1 MSTPQPPGG
10 GYAPSQEH
18 PQGTLIL
25 ILGILG
31 FVTSGV
37 CGLIAWIMGSKAQK
51 EIEASGV
58 SYSNE
63 GNIKIGKILGM
74 ITTILAIVGIVI
86 TIIAVIATAVLAS
99 SATTY

>member
-10 GYAPSQEH
+10 GYAPTQEH

-31 FVTSGV
+31 FFTGI
-37 CGLIAWIMGSKAQK
+37 CGLIAWILGSKAQK
-51 EIEASGV
+51 EIASSGA

-63 GNIKIGKILGM
+63 GNIKIGKILGI
-74 ITTILAIVGIVI
+74 ITTIWGLFWIVIAIVFAIVG
-86 TIIAVIATAVLAS
+86 VIAAS
-99 SATTY
+99 SAGT